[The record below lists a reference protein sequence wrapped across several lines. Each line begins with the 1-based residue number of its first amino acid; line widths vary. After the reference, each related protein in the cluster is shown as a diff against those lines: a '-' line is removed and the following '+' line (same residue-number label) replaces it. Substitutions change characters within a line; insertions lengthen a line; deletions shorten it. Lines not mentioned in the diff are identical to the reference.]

1 MAENPIRKEDII
13 DAEGIIKSM
22 LDIVGVIK
30 SQLLPAIGSI
40 NKTITEEKEAVEKL
54 NPVLKEHQT
63 ILAQKGTTIN
73 SLEQVQKKNKQTLT
87 ETERLE
93 KRLLELRKDSAIQN
107 EKLRQSIQKQT
118 KENKNLVATEGL
130 HEKSL
135 ARLRVELSRL
145 KVQYAKVS
153 PEIAQKMAPAIK
165 KLNKSILESEK
176 AIGVHQRNVGN
187 YTNAMSALPGPVGMA
202 ASRVNMLSSAFKAL
216 LANPIVLVIAAV
228 AAAFVGLVKV
238 FKSSTK
244 VASEFEEE
252 FTNVLTLLDKAQK
265 LQYRD
270 ILEKGTIELISKY
283 GFTIEE
289 TNKALFD
296 YISATGDAAGAVDF
310 LNEAA
315 VVAIGGNSTLSA
327 VIDGAT
333 NIIGAYGSK
342 AGSTTDI
349 LNSFF
354 AAQVKGKTT
363 VQELAENIGK
373 TASAASAA
381 GISTTELFGVFASL
395 TKFLGG
401 TEESATA
408 MANVINALI
417 KPTTEAKGIFKSLGI
432 ETGITAV
439 KQEGL
444 LNKLLQVAAAYEGN
458 ADILTDLIPNIRA
471 FRGIAGLT
479 SEAIA
484 EIEKNVEDLNDQ
496 ELSLMLVQDAFNE
509 KMETSDRKG
518 KVAAGTWKEL
528 MIEIG
533 GGESVFKRVGD
544 SFKDN
549 WTQSLNIVIE
559 KIRTFKVEY
568 QTFLDLFRK
577 EENKKADDLIK
588 KYVGVNDEIVEDEKD
603 TTIELTEE
611 EKKRQAIL
619 AEIRRRASELKQSE
633 EEKALQKAQEA
644 RTKAATA
651 AIEKIIKKDTEGRNK
666 WIQSENDKI
675 KFAQE
680 TSNELVEIKHEEIQ
694 LTQAAIDANAE
705 YEKQVNRE
713 IAADKAEAFIE
724 DANKYLEIASSLNN
738 QLADIFRQRKEKEL
752 SAVGDNAEAR
762 EKIEREYANK
772 EKIFAIT
779 TALIQNALNV
789 MKALGTPP
797 VPNIPLAAIT
807 GALGL
812 VQIGLI
818 ASQKFAE
825 GGEIEGRPH
834 SRGGELIEAEGGEF
848 MINKLSTSKY
858 KGLIKAINEDDKMA
872 IAEELRNR
880 NFHLV
885 WGGANEQ
892 LKSSARQD
900 PYTRMMYEL
909 MRQNITTYI
918 DSNGDTN
925 LVYPNG
931 YRRIIKTFR
940 A

>member
-22 LDIVGVIK
+22 LDIVETIK

-40 NKTITEEKEAVEKL
+40 NKTITEEKAAVEKL
-54 NPVLKEHQT
+54 NPVLKEHQA

-73 SLEQVQKKNKQTLT
+73 SLDQTQKQNKQTLT

-93 KRLLELRKDSAIQN
+93 KRLLELKKDSAVQN
-107 EKLRQSIQKQT
+107 ERLRQSIQKQT
-118 KENKNLVATEGL
+118 KENKNLVATENT

-135 ARLRVELSRL
+135 AKLRVELSRL
-145 KVQYAKVS
+145 KAQYAKVS
-153 PEIAQKMAPAIK
+153 PEIARKMAPAIN
-165 KLNKSILESEK
+165 KLNKSIQDSEK

-187 YTNAMSALPGPVGMA
+187 YGNSFKKLASTILGA
-202 ASRVNMLSSAFKAL
+202 AGIYAGATTILRGFFT
-216 LANPIVLVIAAV
+216 VIKEGFQTV
-228 AAAFVGLVKV
+228 I
-238 FKSSTK
+238 
-244 VASEFEEE
+244 EFEEE
-252 FTNVLTLLDKAQK
+252 FTNVLTLLDEAQK
-265 LQYRD
+265 IQFGA

-296 YISATGDAAGAVDF
+296 YTSATGDAAGAIDF
-310 LNEAA
+310 LNESAI
-315 VVAIGGNSTLSA
+315 VAIGGNSTLSA

-381 GISTTELFGVFASL
+381 DIPVTELFGVFASL

-408 MANVINALI
+408 MANVIKSLI
-417 KPTTEAKGIFKSLGI
+417 APTSQAKGVFTSLGI

-458 ADILTDLIPNIRA
+458 NDILTEIIPNIRA

-484 EIEKNVEDLNDQ
+484 EIEKNVEDLNDR
-496 ELSLMLVQDAFNE
+496 ELSSMLVQDAFNE
-509 KMETSDRKG
+509 KMETSGRKG
-518 KVAAGTWKEL
+518 KIATATWKEL

-533 GGESVFKRVGD
+533 GGESIFKRVGN

-549 WTQSLNIVIE
+549 WTKSLNIIIE

-588 KYVGVNDEIVEDEKD
+588 KYVGVNDEIIEDEKD
-603 TTIELTEE
+603 TIIELTEE
-611 EKKRQAIL
+611 ENIRQALL
-619 AEIRRRASELKQSE
+619 AEIRRKAAELKISE
-633 EEKALQKAQEA
+633 EKKELQKAQEE

-651 AIEKIIKKDTEGRNK
+651 AIENIIKKDTEGRDK
-666 WIQSENDKI
+666 WIQSEGDKT
-675 KFAQE
+675 KFAKDI
-680 TSNELVEIKHEEIQ
+680 SNELVEIKHEEIQ
-694 LTQAAIDANAE
+694 QTQAAIDANAE
-705 YEKQVNRE
+705 YEKQVNKE

-724 DANKYLEIASSLNN
+724 DANNYLEIASSLNN

-752 SAVGDNAEAR
+752 LAVGDNAEAR

-779 TALIQNALNV
+779 TALIQNAINV
-789 MKALGTPP
+789 IKAYGTPP

-825 GGEIEGRPH
+825 GGEIEGKSH
-834 SRGGELIEAEGGEF
+834 SQGGKLIEVEGGEYI
-848 MINKLSTSKY
+848 INKLSTSKY
-858 KGLIKAINEDDKMA
+858 NGLIEAINKDDKMA

-885 WGGANEQ
+885 WGGVNEQ

-900 PYTRMMYEL
+900 PYTKMMYNL

-931 YRRIIKTFR
+931 YRRVIHK